1 MAGEGLAFWQTLVAG
16 ALGGGLTLAGQAI
29 TKRME
34 TRAESE
40 ARDLGRAEAVY
51 DRRLQYELQRLEEL
65 RHALVRASAVADE
78 GRRARRWRGNPNG
91 VMPRSI
97 LDEVLGPP
105 DPRAA
110 DEYQEQ
116 MSALRAAIAVTLDTT
131 VRLKADLAFDFLAS
145 GDAETESP
153 VEEALSA
160 LGERLRSIQGKV
172 S

>member
-97 LDEVLGPP
+97 LDE
-105 DPRAA
+105 
-110 DEYQEQ
+110 
-116 MSALRAAIAVTLDTT
+116 AVTLDTT